1 MAGLEGIDASSM
13 ELVDAL
19 QAKFVYDEAQRIV
32 KPLIRHADFVPVAVH
47 AEAVQAVQAKGQN
60 AQGDAIAMDWRE
72 PEQDRC
78 IARVRFGMPGFQGRL
93 ITNARDDKLT
103 QARSWK
109 SLLGQ
114 QEHHCLTAVS
124 YVVERAGKDTDRVG
138 GIEPGATYRI
148 QRRDGRPMLVPG
160 LCAVRK
166 LEFSSTGN
174 VYHDLAHVQIT
185 SAANAFIAKVH
196 DRFVVDLDQ
205 SASDAWMAADAGAVD
220 LLQPADEDCYEMVPV
235 SPDVWTRRKDPDVV
249 APTGESIVWSDVA
262 GKGQQALF

>member
-1 MAGLEGIDASSM
+1 MAGLEGIDATSM

-19 QAKFVYDEAQRIV
+19 QAQFIYDEAERLV

-47 AEAVQAVQAKGQN
+47 RDAVAAAVARGQN
-60 AQGDAIAMDWRE
+60 PQGDAIAMDWRE
-72 PEQDRC
+72 PEAKRC

-103 QARSWK
+103 EARTWK
-109 SLLGQ
+109 SLLGKP
-114 QEHHCLTAVS
+114 EHHCLTAVS
-124 YVVERAGKDTDRVG
+124 YVVERAAKDADRVG

-148 QRRDGRPMLVPG
+148 QRRDGRPMIVPG

-185 SAANAFIAKVH
+185 SDANAFIGKIH
-196 DRFVVDLDQ
+196 DRFVVDLDRV
-205 SASDAWMAADAGAVD
+205 AADAWMAGNDVALA
-220 LLQPADEDCYEMVPV
+220 PADDDAYEMVPV
-235 SPDVWTRRKDPDVV
+235 SSEVWTRRKDPDVV
-249 APTGESIVWSDVA
+249 APTGDAIVWDDVA